1 MIQTPEDKALQMI
14 DRYKGLGLDFDMAK
28 RCASMALYEI
38 IDVLIEKELD
48 SAYQQEVRFF
58 LAKIGT
64 GELEAKVDRFNYNL

>member
-14 DRYKGLGLDFDMAK
+14 DRYKGQGLDFDMAK
-28 RCASMALYEI
+28 RCASLAVYEI

-48 SAYQQEVRFF
+48 SAYYQEVRFF

-64 GELEAKVDRFNYNL
+64 GELEASVDRFNYNL